1 MTPTIFHPFRIGLA
15 VAVLVALMAGGCGKE
30 EPAPAPVVKKAVPK
44 EDAKAAE
51 AAQSAAAAGVKTS
64 PVALYNPAGKRDPFL
79 PFLKM
84 EKREIR
90 ADLAALPPL
99 MRYDLGE
106 LRFVGVIWGA
116 DVTRALLEDSEGKG
130 YTVTIGTKIG
140 RGGGVVTRITD
151 GELFVREEFRDYAGT
166 MVKRESSLKLQTGGG
181 K

>member
-1 MTPTIFHPFRIGLA
+1 MTPTVIRPFRIGLA

-51 AAQSAAAAGVKTS
+51 AAQSAAAAGVKPP
-64 PVALYNPAGKRDPFL
+64 PVALYSPAGKRDPFL

-99 MRYDLGE
+99 QRYELGE

-130 YTVTIGTKIG
+130 YTVTVGTKIG

-166 MVKRESSLKLQTGGG
+166 MVTRESSLKLQTGGG

>member
-1 MTPTIFHPFRIGLA
+1 MTLTIPRTFRIGLA

-51 AAQSAAAAGVKTS
+51 AAQSAAAVEVKTP

-84 EKREIR
+84 EKKETRP
-90 ADLAALPPL
+90 DLAAFPPL
-99 MRYDLGE
+99 QRYELGE

-130 YTVTIGTKIG
+130 YTVTVGTKIG

-151 GELFVREEFRDYAGT
+151 GELFVREDFRDYAGT
-166 MVKRESSLKLQTGGG
+166 KVQRESSLKLQTGGG